1 MVDNVTSLSRNG
13 VRDWLIQRV
22 TAVVM
27 ALYSIALSYYVVSVE
42 HLSYQFWHDLYQNS
56 AVRVL
61 SVLVVLSIVFHAW
74 VGMWTVYTDYIKA
87 VWLRLILQISTI
99 LGLMGIV
106 VWSIL
111 ILWSG
116 RI

>member
-13 VRDWLIQRV
+13 VRDWIIQRV

-27 ALYSIALSYYVVSVE
+27 AIYSVVILADVLSADR
-42 HLSYQFWHDLYQNS
+42 LSYQFWHDLYHNT

-61 SVLVVLSIVFHAW
+61 SVLVILSLVFHAW
-74 VGMWTVYTDYIKA
+74 VGMWTIYTDYIKV
-87 VWLRLILQISTI
+87 VWLRLVLQISTI
-99 LGLMGIV
+99 LGLMGIM

-111 ILWSG
+111 ILWS
-116 RI
+116 

>member
-13 VRDWLIQRV
+13 VRDWIIQRV

-27 ALYSIALSYYVVSVE
+27 ALYSVVILAYVLSVE
-42 HLSYQFWHDLYQNS
+42 HLSYHFWHDVYHNT

-61 SVLVVLSIVFHAW
+61 SVLVVLSLVFHAW
-74 VGMWTVYTDYIKA
+74 VGMWTIYTDYIKV

-106 VWSIL
+106 VWSVL
-111 ILWSG
+111 ILWS
-116 RI
+116 